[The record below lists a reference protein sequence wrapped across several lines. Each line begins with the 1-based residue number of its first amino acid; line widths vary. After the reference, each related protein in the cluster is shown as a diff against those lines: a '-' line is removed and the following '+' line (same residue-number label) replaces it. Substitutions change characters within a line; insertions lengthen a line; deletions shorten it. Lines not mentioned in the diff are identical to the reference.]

1 MKSKV
6 PLYDTVN
13 IQLRGHDFAVL
24 ESFQK
29 FVHNIV
35 KNADVDV
42 EDCWGVPA
50 QDIQVTMYKP
60 NSEIV
65 TSQYLLKNYERTV
78 QITDVSAQQVINW
91 FLHFNFS
98 LFVNYA

>member
-6 PLYDTVN
+6 PLYDTLN

-24 ESFQK
+24 ENFQK
-29 FVHNIV
+29 FVHSIA

-50 QDIQVTMYKP
+50 QDIQVSTYKP

-65 TSQYLLKNYERTV
+65 TNQYLLRNYERTV
-78 QITDVSAQQVINW
+78 QITDVSAQQVGYSFI
-91 FLHFNFS
+91 S
-98 LFVNYA
+98 FV